1 MTTGE
6 QRVTLYDLDAD
17 EQQLKLLL
25 EDLPEDADEQRVALE
40 EALAIVQVAMERKG
54 DAIVRVYRQ
63 GEAEADWYDHQ
74 AAVFQAEAD
83 RLRQHA
89 RTKRA
94 GNERLLDRVRFVLEQ
109 RGDDTQKLEGSFGK
123 ITLSK
128 RPEKDMAVV
137 VDESRVPPDFR
148 RVTLKIPESQVSQE
162 LMEYATNIEIMK
174 SAINE
179 SVAQG
184 VIPAGVQMAPG
195 ARRLTV
201 R

>member
-6 QRVTLYDLDAD
+6 LRITLYDLDAD

-25 EDLPEDADEQRVALE
+25 EDLPEDADEQRAALE
-40 EALAIVQVAMERKG
+40 EALAIVQIAMERKG

-94 GNERLLDRVRFVLEQ
+94 GNERLMDRVRFVLEQ
-109 RGDDTQKLEGSFGK
+109 RGDGTQKLEGSFGK

-128 RPEKDMAVV
+128 RPENDKAVV
-137 VDESRVPPDFR
+137 VDDSALPDAYKR
-148 RVTLKIPESQVSQE
+148 ATLKLPLNIVTDELKIFLTAVEVSK
-162 LMEYATNIEIMK
+162 TW
-174 SAINE
+174 INE
-179 SVAQG
+179 SVEEG
-184 VIPAGVQMAPG
+184 LIPPGVQMVPG
-195 ARRLTV
+195 TRTLKV
-201 R
+201 Y

>member
-6 QRVTLYDLDAD
+6 LRITLYDLDAD

-25 EDLPEDADEQRVALE
+25 EDLPEDAEEQRAALE
-40 EALAIVQVAMERKG
+40 EALAIVQIAMERKG

-94 GNERLLDRVRFVLEQ
+94 GNERLMDRVRFVLEQ
-109 RGDDTQKLEGSFGK
+109 RGDGTQKLEGSFGK

-128 RPEKDMAVV
+128 RPENDKAVV
-137 VDESRVPPDFR
+137 VDDSALPDAYKR
-148 RVTLKIPESQVSQE
+148 ATLKLPLNIVTDELKIFLTAVEVSK
-162 LMEYATNIEIMK
+162 TW
-174 SAINE
+174 INE
-179 SVAQG
+179 SVEEG
-184 VIPAGVQMAPG
+184 LIPPGVQMVPG
-195 ARRLTV
+195 TRTLKV
-201 R
+201 Y